1 MNCQMCNRPSDTDVQ
16 SNCGAFLCSECLSSC
31 EERQG
36 DCMACPVIE

>member
-1 MNCQMCNRPSDTDVQ
+1 MNCQMCNCPTDSEYQ
-16 SNCGAFLCSECLSSC
+16 SNCGAFLCGECLTSC